1 MATDENMTDMVSSGP
16 SASVFGPSLDE
27 AQKDETVT
35 QDTGMS
41 EETQAGLPKNPV
53 SDRVTSC
60 DLSPSP
66 HQGFP
71 TVRAKTPCTED
82 NAKEGAQSKHPEQK
96 PVDDEHSEHHTFSQG
111 EFKVPSITSTVT
123 IRAQTPQSN
132 SQDGAKSRKTP
143 TTPSSREG
151 EFHTP
156 RSTSSKNKTG
166 PTSNKPP
173 SAEDDDLI
181 FVGSSQKSSPAKTPV
196 RPASAMSARFGTGTP
211 SRRSSQSA
219 LQDETLRTPSKAPI
233 KRPASAQLESET
245 SKKQKAPVSEDAMR
259 TIPNTVER
267 KKSLQAQVSRDRA
280 YSGTAER
287 NPSAG
292 EDNQDSE
299 EDNYEYEEDEEATM
313 LVSVPRNF
321 AKAAH
326 RQNEKQKQRVHAMA
340 AEIQR
345 LNETIQKKDGT
356 IEEKNE
362 DVAELEAR
370 AHRAEHDC
378 LAMGTRL
385 AQYREIDA
393 AFYDR
398 FEKSWETRTRAHLEA
413 RNAKEMK
420 RMEERLDREGERLQ
434 ARAERTLKE
443 AREIREKSKEMVRDM
458 KAKCDA
464 RVKDSKPQLNQI
476 INQKDRDLQEELEKR
491 TKLEELANGLYNS
504 RQQYKLEKRDL
515 EKELFVMREKRQEI
529 EAENRDLKRTLA
541 TSKQNLTATNEVV
554 GLQLIKTHNAENE
567 IAELK
572 KSLKAVNT
580 ELDDLRTEHEEAI
593 EQSDRL
599 QDELDELKE
608 ELRSHKEIAKPVK
621 ADSPDSKD
629 DKHLTQAKEELA
641 IAKEGPDSSLHDSN
655 KDLPASHP
663 VANEKL
669 PAPLPIVNKE
679 PLPSLSNVNGF
690 PHYRSASNADQ
701 DAATA
706 QEPSAKEPIIEYRI
720 PEIEARKQ
728 LNEEGQDAMRADS
741 PKAD

>member
-1 MATDENMTDMVSSGP
+1 MATDENMTDVVSSGP
-16 SASVFGPSLDE
+16 STSVFGPSLDE
-27 AQKDETVT
+27 AQKDERVT

-41 EETQAGLPKNPV
+41 EVTQAGLRTNPI
-53 SDRVTSC
+53 SNRVTSC

-66 HQGFP
+66 RQGFP

-82 NAKEGAQSKHPEQK
+82 NAKEGAQSQHPKQK

-166 PTSNKPP
+166 PASNKPP

-196 RPASAMSARFGTGTP
+196 RPASAMSARFGTGMP
-211 SRRSSQSA
+211 SRRSSQSV
-219 LQDETLRTPSKAPI
+219 LQDEALRTPSKVPM

-292 EDNQDSE
+292 EDN
-299 EDNYEYEEDEEATM
+299 YEYEEDEEATM

-345 LNETIQKKDGT
+345 LNETIQKKDGS

-378 LAMGTRL
+378 MAMGTRL

-398 FEKSWETRTRAHLEA
+398 FEKNWETRTRAHLEA

-476 INQKDRDLQEELEKR
+476 INKKDRDLQEELEKR

-554 GLQLIKTHNAENE
+554 GLQLIKTHNAETE

-572 KSLKAVNT
+572 KLLKAVNT

-608 ELRSHKEIAKPVK
+608 ELRSHKEIAK
-621 ADSPDSKD
+621 
-629 DKHLTQAKEELA
+629 
-641 IAKEGPDSSLHDSN
+641 EGPDSSLHDSN
-655 KDLPASHP
+655 KDLSASHP

-679 PLPSLSNVNGF
+679 PLPSLSNVNRF
-690 PHYRSASNADQ
+690 PHYRSASNTDQ

-706 QEPSAKEPIIEYRI
+706 QEPLAKEPIIEYRI

-728 LNEEGQDAMRADS
+728 LNEEGQDAMRAGS